1 MDFNLSNSSDHP
13 ACFDISSAKLDS
25 MTVSELANAMEE
37 AIDLVT
43 EEDYDPAI
51 IDAYLDAMDR
61 KSPISGDLD
70 TQTSYDDFI
79 EKIQSVVSIE
89 TPRSQHQAPKPFC
102 RMLRTGLVAALITAC
117 LFGSLVIVQASGIDV
132 FGAIANWT
140 ESVFGFGS
148 LPSDETPNNPS
159 VIAHDAG
166 SDTHIDS
173 TVPEGLKELQS
184 ALTECGISMHV
195 PKIPEGFEAVE
206 SNLYI
211 DPATNNIEF
220 YARYM
225 RDSNYIAF
233 NLAQF
238 GGLSSAVYEKDDS
251 EVEVYEYAG
260 VTHYIFNN
268 VTNITV
274 AWCADNLECSIATD
288 LTSGTVKELIQSMY
302 EE

>member
-25 MTVSELANAMEE
+25 MTVSELADAMEE
-37 AIDLVT
+37 AIDLMT

-89 TPRSQHQAPKPFC
+89 TPWSQHQAPKPFC
-102 RMLRTGLVAALITAC
+102 YMLRTGLVAALITAC

-159 VIAHDAG
+159 VIAHDMG
-166 SDTHIDS
+166 SDTQTI
-173 TVPEGLKELQS
+173 PEGLQELQL
-184 ALTECGISMHV
+184 ALTERSIPMHV

-206 SNLYI
+206 SKLYI
-211 DPATNNIEF
+211 DSTNNIEF

-225 RDSNYIAF
+225 RNSNYITF
-233 NLAQF
+233 NLTQF
-238 GGLSSAVYEKDDS
+238 GGSSSRVYEKDGL

-274 AWCADNLECSIATD
+274 AWCADDLECSIATD
-288 LTSGTVKELIQSMY
+288 LTSTTVKELIQSMY